1 MLESLTR
8 EKVYETIDLDKKNQL
23 QQLFYDFKIDYV
35 VRKKD
40 VHHRSSLDTIK
51 MGEMMVKSKYVYEF
65 WVKKN
70 QIAEAQRHVRV
81 LK

>member
-8 EKVYETIDLDKKNQL
+8 NKVYETVDVEKKNQL

-40 VHHRSSLDTIK
+40 IHHRSGLDTMK

-70 QIAEAQRHVRV
+70 QIEEAKRHVRV

>member
-40 VHHRSSLDTIK
+40 IHHRSSLDTMK
-51 MGEMMVKSKYVYEF
+51 MGEMMVEPKYVYMF

-70 QIAEAQRHVRV
+70 QTAEAQKLIRV